1 MKIKEG
7 VSLVGL
13 HIKMRKV
20 ISVVEY
26 LWNIY
31 NKEAVITAGSE
42 VVDDDLNFIHSV
54 RSLHPFGLALDFR
67 TRYFNKYQ
75 KKEIKTKLAL
85 LLGNNYDVIL
95 HSTHIH
101 VEYDEEKTTTK

>member
-1 MKIKEG
+1 MKVKKG

-20 ISVVEY
+20 ILVVEY

-67 TRYFNKYQ
+67 TRYFNVFTQ
-75 KKEIKTKLAL
+75 KEIRTKLQL
-85 LLGNNYDVIL
+85 LLGSDYDVIL
-95 HSTHIH
+95 HYTHIH
-101 VEYDEEKTTTK
+101 VEYDPKITVAK